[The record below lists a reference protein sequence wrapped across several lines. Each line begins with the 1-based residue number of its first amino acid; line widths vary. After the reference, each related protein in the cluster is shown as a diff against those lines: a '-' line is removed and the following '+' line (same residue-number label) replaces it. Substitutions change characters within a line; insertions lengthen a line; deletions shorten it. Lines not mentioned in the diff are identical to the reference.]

1 MQIRASMIAFM
12 VRKRSGRT
20 IELGG
25 NANCVI
31 EHARVYRGSAMN
43 QATLYVLSSEYRMQ
57 SVLAELPAGVAES
70 CAFVACPDAGVTSEE
85 LLECVGSALVE
96 LTRWDASLKDALLN
110 DLTLPMVIE
119 LGEDIF
125 TNPYAFV
132 DKDLV
137 TLAASERYSDHIVA
151 LMQGGADDPFEIDRA
166 QKPEDLARRKR
177 TGLANDEDQLP
188 PQRVRELVEDERF
201 FAVARLKEPFY
212 YDSPVGPW
220 TSYCINLIEDGI
232 WMVRLVFYSEDGARL
247 DPGEELLAQHFFG
260 YIVEIYR
267 RFTGA
272 FESARSQSDTL
283 HALLRDVLVGQ
294 QDFDPA
300 AAREALALYGWDASN
315 EYTVVKLVFFAGA
328 NWETAAPYICRQLE
342 RQWRNSVAFTLGTS
356 IVWLFNHSLVQIK
369 HHGGEFMSSVVHL
382 LREHACK
389 AGLSDTFDDF
399 GLVRTYYHEAELAL
413 SLGQVRDPH
422 FWYFNFG
429 DYALDYIAYQATRQ
443 LGANQVAH
451 KGLLA
456 LKAHDAAK
464 GTDYVETLKAYLDN
478 NQNAVRTAEQLFV
491 HRTSLIRRIQRIE
504 KIGNLNLA
512 DANEVAYLQISFR
525 ILE

>member
-1 MQIRASMIAFM
+1 MPTKMRWIVCTILFM
-12 VRKRSGRT
+12 VYLSPIPKKRSVRCT
-20 IELGG
+20 
-25 NANCVI
+25 
-31 EHARVYRGSAMN
+31 SA
-43 QATLYVLSSEYRMQ
+43 A
-57 SVLAELPAGVAES
+57 AHDLP
-70 CAFVACPDAGVTSEE
+70 
-85 LLECVGSALVE
+85 
-96 LTRWDASLKDALLN
+96 
-110 DLTLPMVIE
+110 I
-119 LGEDIF
+119 
-125 TNPYAFV
+125 
-132 DKDLV
+132 
-137 TLAASERYSDHIVA
+137 
-151 LMQGGADDPFEIDRA
+151 
-166 QKPEDLARRKR
+166 
-177 TGLANDEDQLP
+177 
-188 PQRVRELVEDERF
+188 
-201 FAVARLKEPFY
+201 
-212 YDSPVGPW
+212 
-220 TSYCINLIEDGI
+220 
-232 WMVRLVFYSEDGARL
+232 
-247 DPGEELLAQHFFG
+247 
-260 YIVEIYR
+260 
-267 RFTGA
+267 
-272 FESARSQSDTL
+272 
-283 HALLRDVLVGQ
+283 GQ
-294 QDFDPA
+294 QDRRKEHDQQ
-300 AAREALALYGWDASN
+300 RD
-315 EYTVVKLVFFAGA
+315 
-328 NWETAAPYICRQLE
+328 ICRQLE